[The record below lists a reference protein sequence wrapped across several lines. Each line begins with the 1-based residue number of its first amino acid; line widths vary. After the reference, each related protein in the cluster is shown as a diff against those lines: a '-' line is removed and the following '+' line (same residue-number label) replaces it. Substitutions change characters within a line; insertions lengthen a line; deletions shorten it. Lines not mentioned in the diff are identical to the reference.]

1 MTIPPKPELDE
12 DAPVF
17 SIAIAAELAQ
27 MHPQTLR
34 QYDRMGLV
42 VPERTSGRVRR
53 YSLVDI
59 AKLREISELSEAGV
73 SLEGIL
79 RIIELRQEVRTLRKR
94 MQELEHELAEE
105 RLERQRVFAAG
116 HGEIIAISRGR
127 RLRARNEI
135 VLWDP
140 RAAARH
146 PQRPDSEGS
155 GFSAAEFEQEEFE
168 QEEFEAEVFEQDVFE
183 ADEFEADEVEPD
195 EPGRDEEEPDYR

>member
-1 MTIPPKPELDE
+1 MSIPPNHNLDE

-42 VPERTSGRVRR
+42 VPERTLGRVRR

-59 AKLREISELSEAGV
+59 AKLREISELSDAGV

-79 RIIELRQEVRTLRKR
+79 RIIKLREEVRSLRKR

-116 HGEIIAISRGR
+116 HGEIVAISRGHR
-127 RLRARNEI
+127 VRARSEI

-140 RAAARH
+140 HAAARH
-146 PQRPDSEGS
+146 AGRID
-155 GFSAAEFEQEEFE
+155 
-168 QEEFEAEVFEQDVFE
+168 
-183 ADEFEADEVEPD
+183 
-195 EPGRDEEEPDYR
+195 RDEE

>member
-1 MTIPPKPELDE
+1 MTTPRNHNLDE

-79 RIIELRQEVRTLRKR
+79 RIVELRHEVRTLRKR

-116 HGEIIAISRGR
+116 HGEIVAISRGAR
-127 RLRARNEI
+127 VRARNEI
-135 VLWDP
+135 VLWEP
-140 RAAARH
+140 RVAARSVE
-146 PQRPDSEGS
+146 DD
-155 GFSAAEFEQEEFE
+155 
-168 QEEFEAEVFEQDVFE
+168 DVE
-183 ADEFEADEVEPD
+183 ADDED
-195 EPGRDEEEPDYR
+195 

>member
-1 MTIPPKPELDE
+1 MTIPPTPNLDE

-42 VPERTSGRVRR
+42 VPERTLGRVRR

-79 RIIELRQEVRTLRKR
+79 RIVELREEVRGLRKR

-116 HGEIIAISRGR
+116 HGEIVAISRGHR
-127 RLRARNEI
+127 VRARSEV

-140 RAAARH
+140 RAAARYI
-146 PQRPDSEGS
+146 
-155 GFSAAEFEQEEFE
+155 AE
-168 QEEFEAEVFEQDVFE
+168 
-183 ADEFEADEVEPD
+183 
-195 EPGRDEEEPDYR
+195 RDEDET

>member
-1 MTIPPKPELDE
+1 MTIPPTPNLDE

-17 SIAIAAELAQ
+17 SIAIAAELSQ

-42 VPERTSGRVRR
+42 VPERTAGRVRR

-59 AKLREISELSEAGV
+59 AKLREISQLSEAGV

-79 RIIELRQEVRTLRKR
+79 RIIELRVEVRTLQKR
-94 MQELEHELAEE
+94 MRELEHELAEE

-116 HGEIIAISRGR
+116 HGEIIAISRGH
-127 RLRARNEI
+127 RLRARNEV

-140 RAAARH
+140 RTAARYLGD
-146 PQRPDSEGS
+146 PESPE
-155 GFSAAEFEQEEFE
+155 
-168 QEEFEAEVFEQDVFE
+168 
-183 ADEFEADEVEPD
+183 
-195 EPGRDEEEPDYR
+195 